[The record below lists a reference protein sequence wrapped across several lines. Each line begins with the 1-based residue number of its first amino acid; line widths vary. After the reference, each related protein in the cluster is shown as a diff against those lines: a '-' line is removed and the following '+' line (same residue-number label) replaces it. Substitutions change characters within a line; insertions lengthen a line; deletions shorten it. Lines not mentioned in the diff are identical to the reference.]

1 MYFIFRT
8 RTTAGHRTSETLYD
22 PRPSNRGSHTQF
34 PPAQIIDVAYPFYST
49 QKGRARQLVKEST
62 CMGLGGHRRIV
73 ATGLRCEHARRG
85 CISVFI
91 HRAMLIHCRQF
102 PIVALVRAPYGS
114 EDETSLDLT
123 AHDTRRSS
131 GHPLRHAVM
140 NVIRSLSDYRS
151 ASPPAA
157 QRPALASDV
166 CPSPNAI
173 EARNGNN
180 YLLTSMTL
188 FVTHE
193 PCIMC
198 SMALLHSRVK
208 EVIYLVPMEKT
219 GGCGSIACLPRLDGV
234 NHRFS
239 ICQWKKD
246 AIDVGV
252 LEIGSHLDA

>member
-1 MYFIFRT
+1 MYFIFPT
-8 RTTAGHRTSETLYD
+8 RTTAGHRIFETIYT
-22 PRPSNRGSHTQF
+22 PRPSNRGSYTQF
-34 PPAQIIDVAYPFYST
+34 PPAQIINVAYPFHST
-49 QKGRARQLVKEST
+49 PKGRARQLVKRSA
-62 CMGLGGHRRIV
+62 CMGLRGHRRIV
-73 ATGLRCEHARRG
+73 ATGLRREHARRG
-85 CISVFI
+85 CIFVST

-102 PIVALVRAPYGS
+102 PIVALVRSPYGS
-114 EDETSLDLT
+114 EDETSLNLT
-123 AHDTRRSS
+123 AHDTRKST

-140 NVIRSLSDYRS
+140 NVIRCLSDYRS
-151 ASPPAA
+151 ASPPVA
-157 QRPALASDV
+157 QRPQSASDV
-166 CPSPNAI
+166 YPSPNAN
-173 EARNGNN
+173 EARNGSN

-208 EVIYLVPMEKT
+208 EVIYLIPMEKT

-246 AIDVGV
+246 AIDVGA